1 MRWRRSAVRRMGL
14 SRSGGIP
21 PLPGEG
27 RELWHTVAGRPPM
40 SERARI
46 VNPQYLVETDW
57 LAAHLAD
64 PDLRVFDCTTY
75 LDPDPVTV
83 YAVRSGRAEWE
94 KGHVPGA
101 DHLDL
106 QGELS
111 DTSSPLRFT
120 MPPADQ
126 FAAAMSRHGV
136 GDGTR
141 VVLYSVGSVMWAA
154 RIWWMLR
161 AFGFDTV
168 AVLNGGLDKWRAEG
182 RPLSTEPPR
191 HAPARFVARPRPEM
205 IATKADVAAAIADP
219 RASVINALTAKQHAG
234 EGVHYGRPGR
244 IARSANVPA
253 HRLVD
258 AERKVFLPAGDL
270 AAMFADVGADR
281 ADKVITYCGG
291 GIAASAD
298 AFVLALLGQDNVAV
312 YDGSLSE
319 WANDANA
326 PMETGPEPP
335 RANRPAPG
343 SRPSGAY
350 ACRVA
355 CSDNGEAS

>member
-1 MRWRRSAVRRMGL
+1 
-14 SRSGGIP
+14 
-21 PLPGEG
+21 
-27 RELWHTVAGRPPM
+27 M
-40 SERARI
+40 STSARI
-46 VNPQYLVETDW
+46 VNPHYLVETGW
-57 LAAHLAD
+57 LAARLGDA
-64 PDLRVFDCTTY
+64 DLRVFDCTTY
-75 LDPDPVTV
+75 LDPDPV
-83 YAVRSGRAEWE
+83 AVFVARSGRPEWE
-94 KGHVPGA
+94 KGHIQGA
-101 DHLDL
+101 GYLDL

-120 MPPADQ
+120 MPSAEQ

-136 GDGTR
+136 GDGIR
-141 VVLYSVGSVMWAA
+141 VVLYSVGSVIWAA

-168 AVLNGGLDKWRAEG
+168 AVLNGGLDKWTAEG

-205 IATKADVAAAIADP
+205 IATKADVAAALSDP
-219 RASVINALTAKQHAG
+219 RASVINALTAKQHLG

-244 IARSANVPA
+244 IKDSTNVPA

-258 AERKVFLPAGDL
+258 SERKVFLPAGDL
-270 AAMFADVGADR
+270 AAMFAEVGADR

-298 AFVLALLGQDNVAV
+298 AFVLALLGQDKVAV

-319 WANDANA
+319 WAKDPNA

-335 RANRPAPG
+335 RGSGPAPG
-343 SRPSGAY
+343 PRSGA
-350 ACRVA
+350 
-355 CSDNGEAS
+355 